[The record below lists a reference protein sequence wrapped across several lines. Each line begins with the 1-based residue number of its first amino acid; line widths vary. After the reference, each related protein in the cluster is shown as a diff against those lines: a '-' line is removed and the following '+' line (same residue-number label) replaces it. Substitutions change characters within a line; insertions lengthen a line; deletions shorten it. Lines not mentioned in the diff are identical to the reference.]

1 MRNGFT
7 RLTSLGATT
16 VVVLVFSTLAGAAAQ
31 DTIVWTDHASPFK
44 GTKAIVPDGWTK
56 GDDSSFNVDLFGPDY
71 NKQTGNGG
79 RILLLAD
86 PRATAG
92 GKKPTKL
99 TSVGTTPTALVAWL
113 RHNPKLAVS
122 APTARTIGGNLKAIS
137 VDMHVKPTAGKE
149 DPSCT
154 NACWT
159 YLTFRTGCCHGTD
172 TVTWERIYFATI
184 GSGTKKHV
192 LAIAVEG
199 RPRSAWIKVLPS
211 AKTIID
217 ALVVARKPG

>member
-1 MRNGFT
+1 MKSNGFT

-44 GTKAIVPDGWTK
+44 GTKAIVPAGWTK

-79 RILLLAD
+79 RILVLAD

-92 GKKPTKL
+92 GKQPTKL

-113 RHNPKLAVS
+113 RHNRKLAVS
-122 APTARTIGGNLKAIS
+122 APTARTIGG
-137 VDMHVKPTAGKE
+137 KPQGHQRRYARQTDSRQRRSIVCQRLLDLLDLPHRLLPRHRRG
-149 DPSCT
+149 DLGPH
-154 NACWT
+154 
-159 YLTFRTGCCHGTD
+159 LFRHY
-172 TVTWERIYFATI
+172 RQR
-184 GSGTKKHV
+184 H
-192 LAIAVEG
+192 
-199 RPRSAWIKVLPS
+199 
-211 AKTIID
+211 
-217 ALVVARKPG
+217 